1 MYKLYDSTR
10 ADEKFMV
17 ITPAGKKIHFGAN
30 GYEDFTIHENLQRKE
45 QYIARHQ
52 KNEDWTNTGLNT
64 AGFWS
69 RWLLWNKPTI
79 LESINDIDNRFNIEI
94 EYDSYHDFSK

>member
-10 ADEKFMV
+10 YDKKFMV
-17 ITPAGKKIHFGAN
+17 LTPQGHKIHFGAT
-30 GYEDFTIHENLQRKE
+30 GYEDFTIHHDEDRKNR
-45 QYIARHQ
+45 YIARHQ
-52 KNEDWTNTGLNT
+52 TNEDWDITGVNT

-79 LESINDIDNRFNIEI
+79 KESIYDIGHNFGIQI
-94 EYDSYHDFSK
+94 EYDSHHD